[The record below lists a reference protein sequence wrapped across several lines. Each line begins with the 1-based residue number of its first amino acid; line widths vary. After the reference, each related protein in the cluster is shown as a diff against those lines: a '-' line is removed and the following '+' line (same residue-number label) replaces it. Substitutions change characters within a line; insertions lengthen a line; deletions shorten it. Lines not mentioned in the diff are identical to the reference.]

1 MFEAAWSTGN
11 KTIDVDFTEA
21 LESLQEVKEE
31 EQKHLGFQRIKR
43 QVFSKDEKKIAG
55 VINKINL

>member
-1 MFEAAWSTGN
+1 MNE
-11 KTIDVDFTEA
+11 TIDVDFTEA

-55 VINKINL
+55 VIK